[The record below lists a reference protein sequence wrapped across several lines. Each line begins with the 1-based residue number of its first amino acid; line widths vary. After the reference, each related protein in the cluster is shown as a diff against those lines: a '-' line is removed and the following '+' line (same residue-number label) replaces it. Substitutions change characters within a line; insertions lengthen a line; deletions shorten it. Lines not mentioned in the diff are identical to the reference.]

1 MRLNQMRNAVGN
13 DARLAAACSSEE
25 QQGTFDV
32 RNGVALL
39 RI

>member
-1 MRLNQMRNAVGN
+1 MGD
-13 DARLAAACSSEE
+13 DARLAAACSGEQ

-32 RNGVALL
+32 RDRFSLL